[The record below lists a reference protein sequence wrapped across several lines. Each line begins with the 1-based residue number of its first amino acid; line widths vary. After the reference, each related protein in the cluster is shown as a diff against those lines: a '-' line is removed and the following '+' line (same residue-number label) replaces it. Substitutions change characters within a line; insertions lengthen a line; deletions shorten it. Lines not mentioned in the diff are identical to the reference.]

1 LAYQDTEQDKA
12 KRVIQSMV
20 SIFVESGLGASRKD
34 TDSAKTF
41 LGEQIKSFEA
51 KLEEAEARLK
61 EFRLRNLDRQG
72 PDGKDVA
79 SRMAEIGGQLEA
91 AKLQL
96 REAEQARD
104 AAKRQLAEARGTG
117 GNTTLQSLLQESTV
131 SVATPEIDARI
142 DAQKRSLDSLLQRYT
157 DQHPDVLGTRR
168 LLADLEQLRRKEVA
182 ELQKRAAANAAAAPA
197 VANESLAAQ
206 ELGRMLATSE
216 VQVAAIK
223 ARVSEYSSRLALV
236 RESLKTAPQ
245 VESEA
250 AQLNRDYAI
259 TKKNYED
266 LVARRQSAVMS
277 GELDVASGVAEFRL
291 IDPPRVSPKP
301 VSPNRL
307 LLLPLVLAASLAA
320 GLFFAFAASQVRPTF
335 GDAAELRAKTGLPLL
350 GIVTMLTTDVDRRK
364 HRGSLYRFVV
374 ASGGLVGLFVAGLIA
389 MTLMNRYGG

>member
-1 LAYQDTEQDKA
+1 
-12 KRVIQSMV
+12 
-20 SIFVESGLGASRKD
+20 
-34 TDSAKTF
+34 
-41 LGEQIKSFEA
+41 
-51 KLEEAEARLK
+51 LK

-72 PDGKDVA
+72 PEGKDVA
-79 SRMAEIGGQLEA
+79 SRMAEIGAQLEA

-104 AAKRQLAEARGTG
+104 AAKRQLAEARGAG
-117 GNTTLQSLLQESTV
+117 GNSTLQSLLQESSAT
-131 SVATPEIDARI
+131 VATPEIDARI
-142 DAQKRSLDSLLQRYT
+142 DAQKRNLDSLLQRYT

-168 LLADLEQLRRKEVA
+168 LLADLEQLKRKEVA
-182 ELQKRAAANAAAAPA
+182 ELQKRAMANAAAGPA
-197 VANESLAAQ
+197 GVNESLAAQ
-206 ELGRMLATSE
+206 ELARMLATSE

-223 ARVSEYSSRLALV
+223 ARVNEYTNRYAQV

-245 VESEA
+245 VEAEA

-259 TKKNYED
+259 TKKGYED

-307 LLLPLVLAASLAA
+307 LLLPLVLAASLAS

-350 GIVTMLTTDVDRRK
+350 GIVTMLTTEADRKKYRS
-364 HRGSLYRFVV
+364 SLYRFVF
-374 ASGGLVGLFVAGLIA
+374 ASGGLVGLFIAGLIT